1 MLCESR
7 VSMSLGT
14 VVLLLQRQGGA
25 AQQRSL
31 AARVGIN
38 AAAMVRVLDQGE
50 AMGILAR
57 RDSPDNRRSKTVV
70 LLPPGR
76 TLARRLQKSPQAL
89 RKELLGD
96 VPPRDI
102 ETALRVIRLFEARAQ
117 AFRAADKGDP

>member
-14 VVLLLQRQGGA
+14 AVLLLQRQGGA

-38 AAAMVRVLDQGE
+38 AAAMVRVLGQGE

-57 RDSPDNRRSKTVV
+57 RDAPDNRRSKTVV

-76 TLARRLQKSPQAL
+76 TLARRPPTGL
-89 RKELLGD
+89 RTISA
-96 VPPRDI
+96 P
-102 ETALRVIRLFEARAQ
+102 
-117 AFRAADKGDP
+117 